1 MQVKI
6 QVDDARAIV
15 SVHRKDGS
23 LVGQIEEVKPHHKPT
38 VVTVTP
44 DEYVMVMVDEDRL
57 TSSPA

>member
-6 QVDDARAIV
+6 QVDEAHAIV

-23 LVGQIEEVKPHHKPT
+23 LVGQIEEVKPHKPT

-44 DEYVMVMVDEDRL
+44 DEYVMVMADEDD
-57 TSSPA
+57 